1 MLISDV
7 FGDLRCSRRGSRPA
21 LRGPTEKGTLNLGR
35 MDLEL
40 LLGILEISDRFPKPL
55 AESPKAKK
63 VSNAHSKSSQ
73 TDSERVP
80 QTQDTC
86 TMIRLGTNLKKCEIS
101 GFWAPIYLGQ
111 KRSYFS
117 TSILP
122 DTANSGSSLR
132 IRLITIHLPSTN
144 TKMRTA

>member
-1 MLISDV
+1 MRVVLISVV
-7 FGDLRCSRRGSRPA
+7 FGDLRWFLAEQPA
-21 LRGPTEKGTLNLGR
+21 GAAAPLSMGTLNLGR

-101 GFWAPIYLGQ
+101 GFWDPI
-111 KRSYFS
+111 
-117 TSILP
+117 
-122 DTANSGSSLR
+122 
-132 IRLITIHLPSTN
+132 
-144 TKMRTA
+144 